1 MICWPLVKNAQVIKD
16 GPEMYSYLVASAVMF
31 SLSGFNA
38 YLMAI
43 KMMKYEYEIIKRV
56 IFNTFFSCDKK
67 ADTPGEVS
75 L

>member
-1 MICWPLVKNAQVIKD
+1 MPLVKNTQAVKD

-38 YLMAI
+38 YLMSI
-43 KMMKYEYEIIKRV
+43 KMMKYEYKI
-56 IFNTFFSCDKK
+56 
-67 ADTPGEVS
+67 